1 MSNSNSNSLPF
12 GNSLQNSNNFPVRI
26 NPLSSF
32 QMGSSSSPIRPTL
45 PKKRLYVKLTQEEK
59 GYFSNLFQLVDSQGL
74 GKLKN
79 KDAANFMKKSGL
91 NKNILKNIFLI
102 ASPKSKQYLERDEF
116 YVALRLIALA
126 QNNMPFNEQA
136 IILNKP
142 IPPLPNFNLKKDFL
156 ADGDASFELR
166 DDEKVKYKRIVSAE
180 AQIGEGVKVD
190 FEQVSQH
197 QASNTTTETDINRS
211 GNNTQTSRERIAQ
224 LRETQKNLLAKEAE
238 ATELGKTITDR
249 LEEIITREE
258 ITEPAEAERTDGEG
272 HPLTCYQ

>member
-1 MSNSNSNSLPF
+1 MQPNNFRGFSSNNRYNNQNQQIFNQFNYQRNQNQNNLFFSNSNF

-32 QMGSSSSPIRPTL
+32 QMGSSSSPVRPTL
-45 PKKRLYVKLTQEEK
+45 QKKRLYVKLTQEEK

-102 ASPKSKQYLERDEF
+102 AQPKSKQYLERDEF

-156 ADGDASFELR
+156 ADGDQYL
-166 DDEKVKYKRIVSAE
+166 
-180 AQIGEGVKVD
+180 
-190 FEQVSQH
+190 
-197 QASNTTTETDINRS
+197 
-211 GNNTQTSRERIAQ
+211 
-224 LRETQKNLLAKEAE
+224 
-238 ATELGKTITDR
+238 
-249 LEEIITREE
+249 
-258 ITEPAEAERTDGEG
+258 
-272 HPLTCYQ
+272 